1 MKTIKDFELPR
12 DLQKVLS
19 KAKKLEWITVGYLI
33 SVVIVMYLTLG
44 SSQAMKS
51 AWLEDVL
58 SLVPSIAFLISTRIN
73 TKKANNEFRYG
84 YHRVF
89 SISFL
94 AGAVALLGMGL
105 FLVYDSSMALIHAE
119 HPTIGSKMIFGHTVW
134 MGWIMVLAL
143 LYSAIPAMILGFK
156 KLPLSRKLHNKL
168 LHTDA
173 SAQKAD
179 YMTALAAIVG
189 ILAVGAGYWWA
200 DAVAALFI
208 SFSVLKDGISRT
220 KTAALDLMD
229 RYPENID
236 DNNKDEIIEEVK
248 KVVGKWPWVQ
258 EVEVRFR
265 EAGQIYFGQIIVV
278 PTKDFSLDDIQE
290 GYKIVRKMHWKIHD
304 VSIVPVKEL
313 PQWKQK
319 SEKRS

>member
-1 MKTIKDFELPR
+1 MKTIKDFELPK

-19 KAKKLEWITVGYLI
+19 KAKKLEWITVIYLI
-33 SVVIVMYLTLG
+33 SVVIVMYLTMG

-58 SLVPSIAFLISTRIN
+58 SLVPSVAFLISTRIN
-73 TKKANNEFRYG
+73 TKKANKKFRYG

-105 FLVYDSSMALIHAE
+105 FLVYDSSLALIHAE
-119 HPTIGSKMIFGHTVW
+119 HPTIGSKMIFGHKVW
-134 MGWIMVLAL
+134 MGWIMLLAL
-143 LYSAIPAMILGFK
+143 LYSAVPAMILGFK

-168 LHTDA
+168 LYTDA

-189 ILAVGAGYWWA
+189 ILAVGAGFWWA

-208 SFSVLKDGISRT
+208 SFSVLKDGISHT

-229 RYPENID
+229 REPVKID
-236 DNNKDEIIEEVK
+236 SNEKDEIMDQVK
-248 KVVGKWPWVQ
+248 MTVSNWTWVRD
-258 EVEVRFR
+258 VEIRFR
-265 EAGQIYFGQIIVV
+265 EAGQIYFGEIVV
-278 PTKDFSLDDIQE
+278 VPSKEYTLKDIEE
-290 GYKIVRKMHWKIHD
+290 GYEKVRKIHWKIYD
-304 VSIVPVKEL
+304 FSIIPVKQL
-313 PQWKQK
+313 PNW
-319 SEKRS
+319 E

>member
-1 MKTIKDFELPR
+1 MKTIKDFELPKE
-12 DLQKVLS
+12 LQKALS
-19 KAKKLEWITVGYLI
+19 KAKKLEWLTVAYLV
-33 SVVIVMYLTLG
+33 SVIIIMYLTLG

-58 SLVPSIAFLISTRIN
+58 SLVPSAAFLISTRIN
-73 TKKANNEFRYG
+73 TKKANNKFRYG

-105 FLVYDSSMALIHAE
+105 FLVYDSSLSLIHAE
-119 HPTIGSKMIFGHTVW
+119 HPTIGSKMFYGHRVW
-134 MGWIMVLAL
+134 MGWVMLLAL

-156 KLPLSRKLHNKL
+156 KLPLSKKLHNKL
-168 LHTDA
+168 LYTDA

-208 SFSVLKDGISRT
+208 SFSVLKDGITRT
-220 KTAALDLMD
+220 KVAALDLMD
-229 RYPENID
+229 RYPEHIEND
-236 DNNKDEIIEEVK
+236 KEDELVEEVK
-248 KVVGKWPWVQ
+248 QAVSKWPWVR

-265 EAGQIYFGQIIVV
+265 EAGQIYFGQVVVV
-278 PTKDFSLDDIQE
+278 PSDNFSIKDIEE
-290 GYKIVRKMHWKIHD
+290 GYEKIRKMHWKIYD
-304 VSIVPVKEL
+304 VSIDPVEEL
-313 PQWKQK
+313 PDW
-319 SEKRS
+319 EK

>member
-1 MKTIKDFELPR
+1 MKTVKDFELPK
-12 DLQKVLS
+12 DLQKDLS
-19 KAKKLEWITVGYLI
+19 KAKKLEWITVVYLI

-58 SLVPSIAFLISTRIN
+58 SLVPSAAFLISTRIN
-73 TKKANNEFRYG
+73 TKKANDEFRYG

-119 HPTIGSKMIFGHTVW
+119 HPTIGSKMIFGHKVW
-134 MGWIMVLAL
+134 MGWIMLVAL
-143 LYSAIPAMILGFK
+143 IYSAVPAMILGFK
-156 KLPLSRKLHNKL
+156 KLPLSKKLHNKL
-168 LHTDA
+168 LYTDA

-189 ILAVGAGYWWA
+189 IIAVGAGYWWA

-208 SFSVLKDGISRT
+208 SFSVLKDGVSRT

-229 RYPENID
+229 RYPETI
-236 DNNKDEIIEEVK
+236 DNNDKDEIIEEVK
-248 KVVGKWPWVQ
+248 RTVGKWSWVQ

-278 PTKDFSLDDIQE
+278 PKREFTLTDIAE
-290 GYKIVRKMHWKIHD
+290 GYKAVRKLHWKIHD
-304 VSIVPVKEL
+304 VSIVPVEKL
-313 PQWKQK
+313 PQWEKK
-319 SEKRS
+319 SEKGS